1 MKKIDFKSIVIGILI
16 TVSYLLIVG
25 AQSNKNGNFDTLE
38 VNKIILKDGSY
49 STEIDAEGVTS
60 NGGILL
66 ESTDDGEELMHLTNM
81 GAYIASSDFKDAV
94 ALNIWGIQ
102 IMSNDQSIG
111 ALVKSD
117 NGSGLISLTDRYGN
131 LTFQEP

>member
-1 MKKIDFKSIVIGILI
+1 MRKIDFKSIVIGILI
-16 TVSYLLIVG
+16 TLSYLLMVG
-25 AQSNKNGNFDTLE
+25 AQGNKNGDFDTLE

-49 STEIDAEGVTS
+49 TTVIDAEGVTS

-66 ESTDDGEELMHLTNM
+66 ESTDSDEELMHLTNM

-102 IMSNDQSIG
+102 IMSNDQNIG